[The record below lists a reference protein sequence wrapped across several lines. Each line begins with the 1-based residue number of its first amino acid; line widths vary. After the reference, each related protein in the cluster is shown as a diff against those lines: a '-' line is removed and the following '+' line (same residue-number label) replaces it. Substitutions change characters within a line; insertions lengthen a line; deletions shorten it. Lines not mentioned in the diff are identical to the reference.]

1 MKPPQL
7 RKRPPVPPFVTR
19 LAALALM
26 SLLAACGGGPTEP
39 VSSGSVTPGYEG
51 VEDAGFFIAPVEA
64 RFLPAGVPRVEVDY
78 AGSEFPGTIVI
89 DTFARRLYYVL
100 DGGRAWRY
108 TVGIGREGTTLRSG
122 GTIGRKAEWPSWQP
136 TGNMIRRYPEIYA
149 PYAGGVSG
157 GLESPLG
164 ARALYLYRGNRDTM
178 YRIHGTIDDA
188 SIGRASSAGC
198 VRLFNQDIIHL
209 YGMVDPGTQVK
220 VRSLDE
226 SLELEGPWMN
236 DINGN
241 AVPDTPENRERLERA
256 QAEKLAAEGAGVPA
270 NG

>member
-1 MKPPQL
+1 
-7 RKRPPVPPFVTR
+7 VSIIAR
-19 LAALALM
+19 LAVLLVLP
-26 SLLAACGGGPTEP
+26 LLAACGGGANTASQPT
-39 VSSGSVTPGYEG
+39 VTPGYEG
-51 VEDAGFFIAPVEA
+51 IEDSGFFIAPVEA
-64 RFLPAGVPRVEVDY
+64 RFLPEGVPRAEVDY
-78 AGSEFPGTIVI
+78 AGGESPGTIVI
-89 DTFARRLYYVL
+89 DTYARRLYYVME
-100 DGGRAWRY
+100 GGRAWRY

-122 GTIGRKAEWPSWQP
+122 GNIGRKAEWPSWQP
-136 TGNMIRRYPEIYA
+136 TGNMVRKYPEIYG

-164 ARALYLYRGNRDTM
+164 ARALYLYRGSRDTM

-198 VRLFNQDIIHL
+198 VRLFNQDIMHL

-226 SLELEGPWMN
+226 SLALEGPWMN

-241 AVPDTPENRERLERA
+241 AVPDTPENRKKLEKA
-256 QAEKLAAEGAGVPA
+256 QAERLAAEGVAPVAG
-270 NG
+270 G